1 MALPL
6 FEIALVF
13 VRFDHVASLIVNA
26 NHSIMWAAAKLS
38 TTKIRKLKWRT
49 IHTRSFKAELQA
61 NIRQTITWQRANGIL
76 AMSKENLMQVT
87 PTPKQ
92 RVGSVGTNARWIYRQ
107 MFDDAIAALPR
118 AYRAFVEC

>member
-1 MALPL
+1 VSGCEAFNNQDKKTQMKDDPY
-6 FEIALVF
+6 EE
-13 VRFDHVASLIVNA
+13 
-26 NHSIMWAAAKLS
+26 
-38 TTKIRKLKWRT
+38 
-49 IHTRSFKAELQA
+49 FKAELQA